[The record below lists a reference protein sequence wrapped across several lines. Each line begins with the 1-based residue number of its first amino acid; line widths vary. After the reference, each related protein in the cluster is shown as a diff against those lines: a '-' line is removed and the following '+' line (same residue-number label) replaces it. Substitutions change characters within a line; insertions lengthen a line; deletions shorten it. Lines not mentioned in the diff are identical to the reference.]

1 MENEERY
8 IRFFKLNQE
17 GKEYI
22 LSISIYE
29 NALRLS
35 CQENKAKSGSYYE
48 TDFTLDELI
57 KMNRYFTIMSSIYE
71 AQNELTKAIEKQ
83 KVGIEIGQNLLNIVF
98 YLIIGTDNVLLKL
111 PLVKRDNSYK
121 RIKFPEEQE
130 PFTGD
135 IKLKYK
141 GNYPEDE
148 NRIINLEKYNQDL
161 LKSQNE
167 LIEDVQ
173 NLMNLTEELQKETSF
188 LFEENSKLNTR
199 LKKIQKE
206 NNDRNMEVNS
216 LKEEE
221 QILNDE
227 NIKLK
232 NYNAELEKILLHKK
246 YNAAIPAIHTEWL
259 LVYSHSAMYP
269 SVTAIMTI

>member
-1 MENEERY
+1 MQNEERY

-57 KMNRYFTIMSSIYE
+57 KINRYFTIMSSIYE

-173 NLMNLTEELQKETSF
+173 NLMNLTE
-188 LFEENSKLNTR
+188 
-199 LKKIQKE
+199 
-206 NNDRNMEVNS
+206 
-216 LKEEE
+216 
-221 QILNDE
+221 
-227 NIKLK
+227 
-232 NYNAELEKILLHKK
+232 
-246 YNAAIPAIHTEWL
+246 
-259 LVYSHSAMYP
+259 
-269 SVTAIMTI
+269 